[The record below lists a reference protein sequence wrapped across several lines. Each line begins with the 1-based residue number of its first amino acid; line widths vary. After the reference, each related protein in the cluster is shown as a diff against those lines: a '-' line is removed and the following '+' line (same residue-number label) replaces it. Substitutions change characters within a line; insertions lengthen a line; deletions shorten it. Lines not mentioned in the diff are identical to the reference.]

1 MIKRISEKKLYFGSY
16 LVGKRLISEED
27 MLDALKY
34 QSAQIPSF
42 IDVAIKRRYLDM
54 KQVYEILT
62 HQGHTDL
69 TFEEV
74 AVQSQ
79 CLSVQQAKEINSER
93 ERIRIPIG
101 EILVHYKKLSR
112 DVMLQELENFTK
124 IKDKFQ
130 EVGEI
135 LKNVAM
141 FQKLGQGALHE
152 LAEIADKVICME
164 GDRIISEGQD
174 ADCFYCVVSGT
185 LKVTKNNPIHQGKEI
200 FIYRISKNDVFGVS
214 AIFEEEK
221 RAANA
226 TAETETILL
235 RFDREM
241 FLDFLEKHSKAAYS
255 ILLFMIQRLT
265 HRLNLTRSELVFERK
280 HLIDAEH
287 MDSLMD
293 DII

>member
-1 MIKRISEKKLYFGSY
+1 MNKRIDEKRLYFGSY
-16 LVGKRLISEED
+16 LISKRLISEED

-34 QSAQIPSF
+34 QSAQTPSF

-69 TFEEV
+69 SFEEM
-74 AVQSQ
+74 AIQSHYLTEQ
-79 CLSVQQAKEINSER
+79 QVKELSDER
-93 ERIRIPIG
+93 ERIRLPIG
-101 EILVHYKKLSR
+101 EILVQFNKLPR
-112 DVMLQELENFTK
+112 TVMLEELENFTK
-124 IKDKFQ
+124 VKGKFQ

-135 LKNVAM
+135 LRNVAM
-141 FQKLGQGALHE
+141 FQQLNQIALHE

-174 ADCFYCVVSGT
+174 ADCFYCVISGT

-235 RFDREM
+235 RFDREL
-241 FLDFLEKHSKAAYS
+241 FLDFLEKHNKAAYS
-255 ILLFMIQRLT
+255 IMLFMIQRLT

-280 HLIDAEH
+280 HLLDGQH
-287 MDSLMD
+287 LDSMMN